1 MTLPVSLRAPSPRGR
16 LRKKTGLGTGRREK
30 RDDEMWE
37 RWTEERARRRRGGIY
52 SLKAPWRAYV

>member
-1 MTLPVSLRAPSPRGR
+1 MTLPVSLRAPSPRGS

-37 RWTEERARRRRGGIY
+37 RWTEERARRRRRGGN
-52 SLKAPWRAYV
+52 L

>member
-37 RWTEERARRRRGGIY
+37 RWTEERESEEEEEEGGN
-52 SLKAPWRAYV
+52 L